1 MNNLKK
7 LSKLALTGLVSST
20 LFTACTDLEVVNKDS
35 VAVESSGGGFVAGDA
50 AALLEGLYNGLAF
63 YVDQGTLYSL
73 NQHTSAEMI
82 PPTRGVDWGD
92 NGVWRTLHAHTW
104 DATHAQNLNA
114 WNDLNGR
121 SFTCEQ
127 ILASNPTPQQAAEA
141 RALRSMFM
149 WHIMDFWGQ
158 VPRRTVNQ
166 GVDELPSVLN
176 RSDAFDFIVSNLE
189 EALPNLPSSSPAPI
203 NAVFSKEAAHALLA
217 RLYLNKAVY
226 KSANPAGPYTF
237 DNGDMAKVIQHADA
251 VAAAGYALDADFFNP
266 FTNNLSP
273 DPIFTTEANGVPRNR
288 WMMTMH
294 YDQGGFAAER
304 DGPWN
309 GFTTLADFYDT
320 FEEGDERRFKQV
332 GFDPGYGGL
341 NKGFLVG
348 QQFREDRT
356 PIVDSRTGRPLQ
368 FTRDIPLAGAA
379 TDKGI
384 RAIKYHPTDDGAYIL
399 LRYADVYLMKAEA
412 MLRSGQAGAALEMVN
427 GLRSLRG
434 VAALGSLNEDSMF
447 AERGR
452 ELYWEGIART
462 DEVRFGKFNRQYQDI
477 TNTEAYTVLFPIPAI
492 AIASNTNLSQNEGY

>member
-7 LSKLALTGLVSST
+7 ISKLALAALVSTT
-20 LFTACTDLEVVNKDS
+20 LFTACTDLVVENKDS
-35 VAVESSGGGFVAGDA
+35 VADISSGDGFVPGNPEE
-50 AALLEGLYNGLAF
+50 LLNGVYNGLGL
-63 YVDQGTLYSL
+63 YTDQGNLYSL

-114 WNDLNGR
+114 WNALNGR

-127 ILASNPTPQQAAEA
+127 ILASNPTPSQAAQA
-141 RALRSMFM
+141 KGLRSMFM

-166 GVDELPSVLN
+166 GVDELPSVFS
-176 RSDAFDFIVSNLE
+176 RSEAFDFIVSNLE
-189 EALPNLPSSSPAPI
+189 EALPNLPSAGPATI
-203 NAVFSKEAAHALLA
+203 NSVFSKEAAHALLA

-237 DNGDMAKVIQHADA
+237 DNADMAQVIEHADA
-251 VAAAGYALDADFFNP
+251 ITAAGYALDADFFNP
-266 FTNNLSP
+266 FTAGESP
-273 DPIFTTEANGVPRNR
+273 DRIFTTEANGVPRNR

-294 YDQGGFAAER
+294 YDQGGFPAER

-320 FEEGDERRFKQV
+320 FDDSDDRKFRQV
-332 GFDPGYGGL
+332 GLQEGFGGL
-341 NKGFLVG
+341 NKGFLIG
-348 QQFREDRT
+348 QQFREDGT
-356 PIVDSRTGRPLQ
+356 PIVDSRSGKPLQ

-384 RAIKYHPTDDGAYIL
+384 RVIKYHPTDHGVYLIF
-399 LRYADVYLMKAEA
+399 RYSDVYLMKAEA
-412 MLRSGQAGAALEMVN
+412 MMRSGQSGEALTMINNLREMRNVSA
-427 GLRSLRG
+427 LASLD
-434 VAALGSLNEDSMF
+434 EDSMF

-462 DEVRFGKFNRQYQDI
+462 DEVRFGKFNRQYQDVTI
-477 TNTEAYTVLFPIPAI
+477 TEPYTVLFPIPAI
-492 AIASNTNLSQNEGY
+492 AIASNTNLTQNEGY

>member
-7 LSKLALTGLVSST
+7 LSRLALAGLISST
-20 LFTACTDLEVVNKDS
+20 IFTACTDLEVVNKDS

-50 AALLEGLYNGLAF
+50 AALLEGLYNGLGL
-63 YVDQGTLYSL
+63 YVDQGNLYSL

-158 VPRRTVNQ
+158 VPRRTVDQ
-166 GVDELPSVLN
+166 GVDDLPNVLS
-176 RSDAFDFIVSNLE
+176 RSEAFDFIVSNLE
-189 EALPNLPSSSPAPI
+189 EALPSLSSSNPATI

-226 KSANPAGPYTF
+226 KSTNPAGPYTF
-237 DNGDMAKVIQHADA
+237 DNADMAKVIQHADA
-251 VAAAGYALDADFFNP
+251 VASAGYALDADFFNP
-266 FTNNLSP
+266 FTAAPSS
-273 DPIFTTEANGVPRNR
+273 DRIFTTEANGVPRNR

-294 YDQGGFAAER
+294 YDQGGFPAER

-320 FEEGDERRFKQV
+320 FEDGDSRKFRQV
-332 GFDPGYGGL
+332 GSNPGFGGL
-341 NKGFLVG
+341 NKGFLIG
-348 QQFREDRT
+348 QQFREDGS
-356 PIVDSRTGRPLQ
+356 PIVDSRSGKPLQ
-368 FTRDIPLAGAA
+368 FTRDVPLAGAA

-384 RAIKYHPTDDGAYIL
+384 RVIKYHPADKGVYLI
-399 LRYADVYLMKAEA
+399 LRYSDVYLMKAEA
-412 MLRSGQAGAALEMVN
+412 LLRSGQNGAALAAVN
-427 GLRSLRG
+427 QLRTLRG
-434 VAALGSLNEDSMF
+434 VAPLGSLNEDTMF
-447 AERGR
+447 TERGR

-462 DEVRFGKFNRQYQDI
+462 DEVRFGKFNRQYQDV

-492 AIASNTNLSQNEGY
+492 AIASNTNLTQNEGY